1 MLSTASVAVDERGN
15 RSGSSDFV
23 EGPRPWIYT
32 EAPREVRAGVP
43 YRYEAKTIRSIGDLS
58 YRDFGPGGSYQSAY
72 WDPDQPRFSLETEM
86 PRCGNFDPK
95 WLRIDPS
102 TGVLSGTP
110 QASDAGEYQV
120 NIRVE
125 IQGRVHVQSFPLTV
139 VK

>member
-1 MLSTASVAVDERGN
+1 
-15 RSGSSDFV
+15 
-23 EGPRPWIYT
+23 
-32 EAPREVRAGVP
+32 
-43 YRYEAKTIRSIGDLS
+43 
-58 YRDFGPGGSYQSAY
+58 
-72 WDPDQPRFSLETEM
+72 M

-125 IQGRVHVQSFPLTV
+125 IQGRVHVQSFPATV